1 MRAKPQLR
9 RAIQLV
15 ERLQSAKPE
24 RGKVGIVDKAFI
36 QIAPVRRQNIHG
48 CPPAFLVLVAD
59 LGGKINDRNDDPD
72 SAQHL
77 PNRANHLPVHS
88 CYFSGDVT
96 ILNAER

>member
-1 MRAKPQLR
+1 
-9 RAIQLV
+9 
-15 ERLQSAKPE
+15 
-24 RGKVGIVDKAFI
+24 
-36 QIAPVRRQNIHG
+36 
-48 CPPAFLVLVAD
+48 